1 MLLLRYF
8 LVYNGGVE
16 TKMLMGAN
24 PLRRAFKKVKKFKK
38 SKKRLN
44 MKRMFKLTP
53 YLDT

>member
-8 LVYNGGVE
+8 LVYDGGVG

-24 PLRRAFKKVKKFKK
+24 PLRRAFKKVKNFKK

-44 MKRMFKLTP
+44 LKRMFKLTP